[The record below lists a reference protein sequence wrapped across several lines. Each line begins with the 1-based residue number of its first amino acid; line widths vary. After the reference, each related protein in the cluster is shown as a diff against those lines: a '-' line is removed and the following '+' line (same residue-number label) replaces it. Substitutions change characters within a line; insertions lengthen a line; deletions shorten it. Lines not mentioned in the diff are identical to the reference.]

1 MARGYN
7 LSVSGSYLSL
17 NSTGSANEQLTGF
30 PSLRAGVHI
39 TFKAPTARTAS
50 ASSCGSTPLMTL
62 KSDILPS
69 VPILKPTTTRP

>member
-7 LSVSGSYLSL
+7 LSVSRNYLSL
-17 NSTGSANEQLTGF
+17 NSTGSANEQLTGC
-30 PSLRAGVHI
+30 PSFRAGVHV
-39 TFKAPTARTAS
+39 TFKALTARTAS

-62 KSDILPS
+62 KSYILPS